1 MNKKIFF
8 SDKKNI
14 DLIKELAKKNGNIL
28 NRSSLI
34 SIVAYLNENN
44 LVSGLYVSYLKNK
57 LIDMHLF
64 EEIKILHKDNVIR
77 RLVPTY
83 IKISP
88 NEIALSLAGKKAHL
102 SHLSALSINQL
113 TNIIPKNI
121 YVNEEQTKKNINKK
135 NAILTQNKV
144 NNAFLK
150 PVRKTNNTAIFSY
163 QSKKYLVTFL
173 NGKNTNYVGVENI
186 IRDGYSKPVR
196 VSGIE
201 RSLMESIIRPNY
213 SGGLENVMDAFENG
227 KSIPVSLNKLSALFI
242 KSEYIYP
249 YLNAVLF
256 FAKETGHNTDI
267 LKSKM
272 NADYYKYN
280 AENIILPLDHQLIN
294 PQIDNIAKVYYPKKL
309 ING

>member
-1 MNKKIFF
+1 MNRKIFF
-8 SDKKNI
+8 SEKKNI
-14 DLIKELAKKNGNIL
+14 LLIKELAQKNGNIL

-34 SIVAYLNENN
+34 SMVAYLNESD
-44 LVSGLYVSYLKNK
+44 LVYDLNVNYLKNK
-57 LIDMHLF
+57 LIDLQLF
-64 EEIKILHKDNVIR
+64 EEIKIIHKANIIT
-77 RLVPTY
+77 RLVPKY

-150 PVRKTNNTAIFSY
+150 PVRKTNNTAMFSY
-163 QSKKYLVTFL
+163 KSKRYLVTFL
-173 NGKNTNYVGVENI
+173 NGKNTNYIGVENV

-196 VSGIE
+196 VSGLE

-227 KSIPVSLNKLSALFI
+227 KEIPISLNKLSALFI
-242 KSEYIYP
+242 KGEYIYP

-256 FAKETGHNTDI
+256 FAKETGYNTDI
-267 LKSKM
+267 LKNKM
-272 NADYYKYN
+272 NTDYYKYN
-280 AENIILPLDHQLIN
+280 SENIILPLDHQLIE
-294 PQIDNIAKVYYPKKL
+294 PQIDSIARVYYPKKL
-309 ING
+309 IN